1 MPADYKLRLGDGTIL
16 AVDEAG
22 LRTWLLDNKAMV
34 QPAGSRRWMPLKEAL
49 AHVEAHAAS
58 EARRLAAMPKPAP
71 PPPAPELPLVP
82 PPPPPAPAPSAPV
95 ASQPPPAVVAAPI
108 VSPAPPPPAP
118 APAPLAPRLVT
129 EPAPAEFAL
138 PEPEPFFVPSAP
150 APAPPAPAPAP
161 PKPVPPPAPVVTAP
175 PPPPA
180 VKPTPPPPPPPPP
193 AAVVAAPK
201 IAAPP
206 APAPAPPRPIVVPA
220 VTPASPP
227 TASPLD
233 LAEVA
238 RTAFVAPVEDVPDLE
253 EPLEPAPPP
262 SDELPIIPFKPL
274 DDAALRE
281 RARATIHRDEEKV
294 EKPSRP
300 TPDLDPLT
308 LATRKG
314 QDLLTTATARVREIV
329 ASAKQA
335 APLPPAEGSPPSLAP
350 REPMA
355 PPPPVTELPV
365 LRFADEK
372 APAARGPRMATK
384 TKLLI
389 AGAIAAVLVI
399 ATGWAWIP
407 ALVQAGRRWAASRA
421 EKKQTAPSPPP
432 ASPTPPPPTLP
443 PDVQVAVDQ
452 LPHLTPETIQVVM
465 KKSPY
470 RPRDPAEIF
479 SRAET
484 AAVRGMSSLP
494 EEEAK
499 ELSALRLAVAR
510 SLRPTDRQR
519 VRGYERIRTGR
530 ELLSV
535 SEDVKVLALF
545 ARGVRALPPEKRA
558 RLQELLGK
566 AIVAELGPLPSP
578 DGTYSAATP
587 GR

>member
-1 MPADYKLRLGDGTIL
+1 VHQGP
-16 AVDEAG
+16 EE
-22 LRTWLLDNKAMV
+22 
-34 QPAGSRRWMPLKEAL
+34 PEEAL
-49 AHVEAHAAS
+49 E
-58 EARRLAAMPKPAP
+58 
-71 PPPAPELPLVP
+71 ELPLVDP
-82 PPPPPAPAPSAPV
+82 G
-95 ASQPPPAVVAAPI
+95 
-108 VSPAPPPPAP
+108 
-118 APAPLAPRLVT
+118 
-129 EPAPAEFAL
+129 E
-138 PEPEPFFVPSAP
+138 
-150 APAPPAPAPAP
+150 
-161 PKPVPPPAPVVTAP
+161 
-175 PPPPA
+175 
-180 VKPTPPPPPPPPP
+180 
-193 AAVVAAPK
+193 
-201 IAAPP
+201 
-206 APAPAPPRPIVVPA
+206 
-220 VTPASPP
+220 
-227 TASPLD
+227 
-233 LAEVA
+233 
-238 RTAFVAPVEDVPDLE
+238 
-253 EPLEPAPPP
+253 
-262 SDELPIIPFKPL
+262 
-274 DDAALRE
+274 
-281 RARATIHRDEEKV
+281 
-294 EKPSRP
+294 
-300 TPDLDPLT
+300 DPLT
-308 LATRKG
+308 RATRKG
-314 QDLLTTATARVREIV
+314 QDLLATATARVRQIV
-329 ASAKQA
+329 ASTKQP
-335 APLPPAEGSPPSLAP
+335 APLPPTGGSPPSLAP
-350 REPMA
+350 REPMP

-372 APAARGPRMATK
+372 TPARRPGMAMK

-407 ALVQAGRRWAASRA
+407 ALLQAGRRWAASRA
-421 EKKQTAPSPPP
+421 EKKEVAPSPPP

-499 ELSALRLAVAR
+499 ELAALRLAVAR

-545 ARGVRALPPEKRA
+545 ARGVRALPPEKRE
-558 RLQELLGK
+558 RLRELLGK